1 MGLPGTQLV
10 HRNARIERNQRM
22 PKSEVDI
29 RASLEDVLHD
39 VERNKRIYGW
49 FAGNVGTLASE
60 TSNLAH
66 RVEQRFD
73 VVESRFEAVDR
84 RFDAVDQRFE
94 AVDKRFEAVDK
105 RFDAVEERVDS
116 LEMTTRAGF
125 DRIDERFDT
134 VDKRL
139 GLLEDSSRQTL
150 AQLERLSGY
159 IIRDEL
165 KAGEL
170 AREEVTDVV
179 R

>member
-1 MGLPGTQLV
+1 
-10 HRNARIERNQRM
+10 M
-22 PKSEVDI
+22 PKSEADI
-29 RASLEDVLHD
+29 RASLEDVIHD

-49 FAGNVGTLASE
+49 FAGNVGKLATE

-66 RVEQRFD
+66 RMEQRFD
-73 VVESRFEAVDR
+73 AVESGFESVDRRFEAVDQ
-84 RFDAVDQRFE
+84 RFDAVDQRFN
-94 AVDKRFEAVDK
+94 AVDRRFEAVDK

-116 LEMTTRAGF
+116 LEMTTKAGF
-125 DRIDERFDT
+125 DR

-139 GLLEDSSRQTL
+139 GLLEDSSRKTL
-150 AQLERLSGY
+150 AQLERVSGY

-165 KAGEL
+165 KAGKL